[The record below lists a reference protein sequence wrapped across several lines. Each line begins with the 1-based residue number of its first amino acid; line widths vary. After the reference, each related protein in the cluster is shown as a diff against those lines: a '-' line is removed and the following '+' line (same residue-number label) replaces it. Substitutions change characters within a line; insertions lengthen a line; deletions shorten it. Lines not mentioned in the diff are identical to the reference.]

1 MLRAKSALRYIPA
14 ITAISADLADLLEQ
28 HMDPRGTVPDVTALL
43 YRWALESIGAIFLD
57 ARLGCLAP
65 RLAGES
71 RARGMID
78 CADVLLGQTMQELL
92 FGVPLWKVYPTANY
106 RKFNQASEN
115 LYRYLPTSF
124 EQSCKV
130 LLFVNESLEKLK
142 GTVLNFMCG
151 NFSQ

>member
-115 LYRYLPTSF
+115 LYRYG
-124 EQSCKV
+124 E
-130 LLFVNESLEKLK
+130 FVNKLPWK
-142 GTVLNFMCG
+142 NVHLFLPKYITNRSK
-151 NFSQ
+151 FSFLMNH